1 MIPLTT
7 DVSTKAFCVTA
18 RKRTFSNITWEVPA
32 NDTTLF
38 PQGTSKSFKLQSAFQ
53 SQAFSR
59 YHSKLHF
66 VEGDQSLEAGLNW
79 PQEPLTIV
87 SPVATH
93 SHYAQRVSARAP
105 SNSVGVFSTLF
116 HALLTGGCFFS
127 ISMLQRMSIL
137 EAGYSF
143 VSVLGPIQKA

>member
-1 MIPLTT
+1 MLAPTYDSFDHGCLNKSILCYSQKK
-7 DVSTKAFCVTA
+7 DFQQH
-18 RKRTFSNITWEVPA
+18 N
-32 NDTTLF
+32 
-38 PQGTSKSFKLQSAFQ
+38 GTSKSFKLQSAFQ

>member
-18 RKRTFSNITWEVPA
+18 RKRTFSNIT
-32 NDTTLF
+32 
-38 PQGTSKSFKLQSAFQ
+38 
-53 SQAFSR
+53 